1 MKEDA
6 ADKKPRV
13 GVGVIVIRDGKV
25 LLGLRTGSHGAGTW
39 APPGGHLEYG
49 EEVEACARR
58 EVQEETGL
66 TLRATS
72 YGSYVSNVL
81 EPEGK
86 HCVTVFVIGWA
97 DAGDPKRVEPDKCSG
112 WYWFDW
118 SAMPRPLFAPLQSL
132 ISRGYRPP
140 KTFDDVP
147 SE

>member
-6 ADKKPRV
+6 ADKRPLV
-13 GVGVIVIRDGKV
+13 GVGVIVLRGSKV
-25 LLGLRTGSHGAGTW
+25 LLGLRAGSHGAGTW

-58 EVQEETGL
+58 EVLEETGL

-86 HCVTVFVIGWA
+86 HYVTVFVIGWA
-97 DAGDPKRVEPDKCSG
+97 DAGYPKRVEPEKCLG
-112 WYWFDW
+112 WHWFDW
-118 SAMPRPLFAPLQSL
+118 SAMPQPLFAPLQSL
-132 ISRGYRPP
+132 ISRGYGPP
-140 KTFDDVP
+140 DAFRDLP
-147 SE
+147 IE